1 MNVINQVFPEVMCQQ
16 KRLIKAP
23 FSQARVVQGNEDY
36 GIILFQP
43 VVVLKVKRKKPAE
56 HRRKVFLPI
65 KLRSHIQSRIIPM

>member
-1 MNVINQVFPEVMCQQ
+1 MGGASASKPMRINRMNVINQVFPEVMCQQ

-43 VVVLKVKRKKPAE
+43 VVVLKVKR
-56 HRRKVFLPI
+56 
-65 KLRSHIQSRIIPM
+65 